1 MARSPRRIQHLRP
14 RTSNPPNGKKIK
26 FFDGTYGWPLGRL
39 DDLRREPAADR
50 MAVRNTSLALT
61 STLEVREFK
70 SRAEMLEFV
79 EDANRKIGKQQRWG
93 YDESVHWKP
102 LLRERNPRHANPSSD
117 KPFVAPDFYLIK
129 YDISDYIDQKPKY
142 VTGAYEVYLVD
153 LNRHVHIASLTPSI
167 EGAFLYTCCTVSPAY
182 HNLSPRK
189 FEEASDAVANY
200 EIDLQSYT
208 EPVDYFDASMVE
220 RMAKKDGYKV
230 ELEPAA
236 LAELRSG
243 EMTYEEI
250 VADLFEYYRGNMVL

>member
-14 RTSNPPNGKKIK
+14 R
-26 FFDGTYGWPLGRL
+26 
-39 DDLRREPAADR
+39 
-50 MAVRNTSLALT
+50 
-61 STLEVREFK
+61 
-70 SRAEMLEFV
+70 
-79 EDANRKIGKQQRWG
+79 
-93 YDESVHWKP
+93 
-102 LLRERNPRHANPSSD
+102 HANPSSE
-117 KPFVAPDFYLIK
+117 PRFVAPDFYLIK
-129 YDISDYIDQKPKY
+129 YDISAYIEQKPKY

-189 FEEASDAVANY
+189 FDDASDAVGNY

-208 EPVDYFDASMVE
+208 EPVDYFNASMVE
-220 RMAKKDGYKV
+220 RLVKKDGYFMKV
-230 ELEPAA
+230 ELEPSA

-250 VADLFEYYRGNMVL
+250 VADLCEYYRGNQYL